1 MKSTSLFSII
11 KAKYQPH
18 HYGTEKEKIE
28 YNYLCFRSKNLPCL
42 KFYFLFPGNGK
53 DLKTSLN
60 QKKTKKKNMTEHVFC
75 QDALTQTLCR
85 QGTFSFVGRK

>member
-1 MKSTSLFSII
+1 MKVTSLFSVI
-11 KAKYQPH
+11 KAKYQLP

-28 YNYLCFRSKNLPCL
+28 YNYLCFWSKNFPCL
-42 KFYFLFPGNGK
+42 KFYFFFPGNGK

-60 QKKTKKKNMTEHVFC
+60 QKKTTTKKTEHVFC